1 MLLNS
6 LIQIKIKIK
15 SRLFSISLF
24 KILFDLFLQRVALES
39 SEIEKDSKEFKNTL
53 LHYFYAFFLDILRNF
68 FEQIILKNIQS
79 RD

>member
-15 SRLFSISLF
+15 SRLLSISLL

-53 LHYFYAFFLDILRNF
+53 LHYFYVFFLAIFSKFL
-68 FEQIILKNIQS
+68 
-79 RD
+79 